1 MCNLIILADNFCNSP
16 INVKLAYYVNPKYKM
31 NIINKNDYYW

>member
-16 INVKLAYYVNPKYKM
+16 INVKLTYNVNPKYKM
-31 NIINKNDYYW
+31 NITDKNDNYR